1 MRMTWS
7 NVVVAVIW
15 VTLMA
20 VLTQVTMQMTRPG
33 EDVIEVE
40 PGASGRIEDA
50 EIKITQIQLTPAIED
65 EMGNQNSCG
74 ESCAFLVATV
84 EVTDRGR
91 TNLPLTAALEYD
103 GLEAQPASSVIG
115 QQAGY
120 TITSTVPIAVDPS
133 RLEGARFSVWPLEDL
148 EVYPQRVT
156 FDLGIDRAE
165 LQRLAV
171 EAPASIEVPVN
182 STRRPL

>member
-1 MRMTWS
+1 MRMTWP
-7 NVVVAVIW
+7 NIVVGVVW

-20 VLTQVTMQMTRPG
+20 VLTQVTMQMTQPG

-40 PGASGRIEDA
+40 PGGSGRIEDA
-50 EIKITQIQLTPAIED
+50 EIKVTQIQLTSAIED
-65 EMGNQNSCG
+65 EMGAQNPCG

-91 TNLPLTAALEYD
+91 TNLPLTSALEYA
-103 GLEAQPASSVIG
+103 GIEAQPVSAVIG

-120 TITSTVPIAVDPS
+120 AITSKVPIAVDPS
-133 RLEGARFSVWPLEDL
+133 RLEGARFSVWALEDL

-156 FDLGIDRAE
+156 FDLGIDPAE
-165 LQRLAV
+165 LERLAM
-171 EAPASIEVPVN
+171 EAPTSIEIPV
-182 STRRPL
+182 SPTRRPV